1 MYRSRKLIRP
11 TGLTGPLAT
20 QIDQHCLVE
29 SFSTGTGGTFT
40 RRMDYVTVRNESLH
54 GPGTVW
60 VDYEIPGIMPRQ
72 VGPRGQFDTAHHA
85 AAFTFPIAQPPP
97 GSSLVV
103 TTGAVWSDGSTH
115 ENDLTL
121 APPTVCGQT
130 AGNGADN
137 DQWGIGR
144 AAIRFTQQ
152 CVLAADGPHIRWVS
166 RVTAELAAGDPSGD
180 AWVDYWVS
188 NGGRADYQRAT
199 QGHFDPGSHTLTLTF
214 DVPATRRGGIELG
227 VIGSYDQEGRSFSA
241 HAWAPLKYCFTRFP
255 D

>member
-1 MYRSRKLIRP
+1 MIC
-11 TGLTGPLAT
+11 GFCVT
-20 QIDQHCLVE
+20 QYVPSPAQEL
-29 SFSTGTGGTFT
+29 STG
-40 RRMDYVTVRNESLH
+40 
-54 GPGTVW
+54 VW
-60 VDYEIPGIMPRQ
+60 
-72 VGPRGQFDTAHHA
+72 
-85 AAFTFPIAQPPP
+85 FPSDRKPEANA
-97 GSSLVV
+97 GSSPNAVEV
-103 TTGAVWSDGSTH
+103 TY
-115 ENDLTL
+115 
-121 APPTVCGQT
+121 T
-130 AGNGADN
+130 AA
-137 DQWGIGR
+137 R
-144 AAIRFTQQ
+144 
-152 CVLAADGPHIRWVS
+152 RWFS